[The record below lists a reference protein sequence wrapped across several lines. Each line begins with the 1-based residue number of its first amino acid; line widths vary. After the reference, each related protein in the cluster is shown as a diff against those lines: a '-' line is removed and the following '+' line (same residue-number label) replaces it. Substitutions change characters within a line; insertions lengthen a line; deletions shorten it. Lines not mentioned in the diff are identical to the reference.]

1 MIFAVA
7 VIGIYA
13 QVIEHE
19 FVIFDDHG
27 YVTHNTHV
35 KKGLTLD
42 GLLWA
47 FHFSND
53 LYWHPM
59 TWMSHMLDVE
69 IFGMKAGGHLMMRG
83 FDSLKPFHEMT
94 DSITSPKP
102 NHNNSQKS

>member
-1 MIFAVA
+1 LIFAVA

-47 FHFSND
+47 FQFSND
-53 LYWHPM
+53 L
-59 TWMSHMLDVE
+59 
-69 IFGMKAGGHLMMRG
+69 
-83 FDSLKPFHEMT
+83 
-94 DSITSPKP
+94 
-102 NHNNSQKS
+102 